1 MANKR
6 RQPQETVKEPELG
19 TCKGGKYQPQESQNN
34 GCRRKAC
41 NRACPL
47 VVGRKGIGSIRST
60 RIKLKTFA
68 HKRKESVPRV
78 EQDVLQ

>member
-1 MANKR
+1 M
-6 RQPQETVKEPELG
+6 TVKEPDLG
-19 TCKGGKYQPQESQNN
+19 SCKGGKYQLHVSQNN
-34 GCRRKAC
+34 DCRYKAC

-47 VVGRKGIGSIRST
+47 VVDRKGIGTIRST

-68 HKRKESVPRV
+68 HKRKESIPRV